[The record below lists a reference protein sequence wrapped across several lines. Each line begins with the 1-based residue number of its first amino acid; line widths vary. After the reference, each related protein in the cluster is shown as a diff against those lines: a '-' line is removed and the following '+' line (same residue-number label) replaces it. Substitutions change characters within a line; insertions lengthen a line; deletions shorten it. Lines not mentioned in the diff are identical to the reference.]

1 MLETIVAV
9 IQVMS
14 AVILTGVVAV
24 EGKNQEGGYRTWAK
38 WGFAVLGLAF
48 VVNLF
53 YVGLR
58 LDEFMRG

>member
-1 MLETIVAV
+1 MLEAIVAV

-24 EGKNQEGGYRTWAK
+24 EGKNQGDGYRPWAK
-38 WGFAVLGLAF
+38 WAFAVLGLSF

-53 YVGLR
+53 YVGIR

>member
-1 MLETIVAV
+1 MIEAMVAI

-38 WGFAVLGLAF
+38 WAFAVLGLSF

>member
-1 MLETIVAV
+1 MLEAIVAV

-14 AVILTGVVAV
+14 AVILAGVVAM
-24 EGKNQEGGYRTWAK
+24 EGKNQGGGYRTWAK
-38 WGFAVLGLAF
+38 WAFAVLGLSF

-53 YVGLR
+53 YVGVR